1 MSEKLTSLEEKIKPD
16 YQENEIVEQLNKI
29 SYDEFINDKIKNNE
43 NLEMEINK
51 EELIKELEEKVI
63 NGNDYKETI
72 NSYFNDNEKMKIKD
86 LKEKLEPIIEKKEI
100 EKNEKN
106 EEIIFEEKKLET
118 IENEK
123 KKEKDLIKNN
133 IKEENKTLETNRKT
147 LEKNSSLEKNRK
159 LEYKKTLEI
168 LYPQKKIKTDLDFLS
183 EDLPQDKNREK
194 ILSIDYHQNYSLS
207 NRIDTRRK
215 PKFQFFIEKEIMT
228 ELNNVKPSNEESVIK
243 PMNAFKEL
251 EKNNNDINKINEIN
265 SSKKENNLKSYFQNK
280 KNKNNKNKGNLNEDL
295 IDSYINNNN
304 NFNIRNVVYPINQ
317 NKKFLQINTNND
329 TISGIKNI
337 QNKIDTN
344 YNNNNNNK
352 FKSNNKYNNN
362 DTNNTD
368 YFFTLYQD
376 FSNQNKSLHI
386 LDNKILKISHR
397 KKELYRSES
406 PFNSKP
412 NTLIYNMKSTSPEN
426 KNINKDYFEKI
437 GLNQDL
443 FSNDKNK
450 NYNLKEP
457 REKQK
462 YFESLKKDLNLF
474 SYNNNKP
481 KDNKNSGF
489 KEINDKLEEIKK
501 KKQLNEN
508 LEKEK
513 ENINTNNNLNN
524 NIENKNQEV
533 LKKKEEEI
541 KLNKDENNEKNMN
554 DINNDKKEEE
564 VKINENENKEN
575 NEIND
580 INNEQNEKNE
590 KNINEEK

>member
-43 NLEMEINK
+43 NSEMEINK

-106 EEIIFEEKKLET
+106 EEIILEEKKLET

-123 KKEKDLIKNN
+123 EKVKDIIKNN

-243 PMNAFKEL
+243 PMNAFKEF
-251 EKNNNDINKINEIN
+251 EKNNNDINNINEIG
-265 SSKKENNLKSYFQNK
+265 SSKKEKNLKSYFKNK
-280 KNKNNKNKGNLNEDL
+280 KTNNNKNKGYMNEDL
-295 IDSYINNNN
+295 IDNYINNNN

-317 NKKFLQINTNND
+317 NKKFLQTETNND

-337 QNKIDTN
+337 QNKIIDTN
-344 YNNNNNNK
+344 FDYNNNNK
-352 FKSNNKYNNN
+352 LKSNNKYNNT
-362 DTNNTD
+362 DKDNND
-368 YFFTLYQD
+368 YFFTLYKD
-376 FSNQNKSLHI
+376 FSNQNKSLNI
-386 LDNKILKISHR
+386 LDNKILKISQR
-397 KKELYRSES
+397 KKALYKSES

-412 NTLIYNMKSTSPEN
+412 NTLIDNMKSSSPKS
-426 KNINKDYFEKI
+426 KNINMQYFEKI

-443 FSNDKNK
+443 YSNK
-450 NYNLKEP
+450 NYNLKDSKD
-457 REKQK
+457 KQK
-462 YFESLKKDLNLF
+462 YFDSLKKDLNLF
-474 SYNNNKP
+474 SYNNNNNKQ

-489 KEINDKLEEIKK
+489 KEINEKLEEIKK

-508 LEKEK
+508 LYKEK
-513 ENINTNNNLNN
+513 ENINKNNNLNK
-524 NIENKNQEV
+524 NIENNNQEIV
-533 LKKKEEEI
+533 K
-541 KLNKDENNEKNMN
+541 
-554 DINNDKKEEE
+554 KKEEE
-564 VKINENENKEN
+564 VKINEDEN
-575 NEIND
+575 ND
-580 INNEQNEKNE
+580 INNINNDLKEEVKINEDENNDN
-590 KNINEEK
+590 NINENNNNDEK

>member
-51 EELIKELEEKVI
+51 EEL
-63 NGNDYKETI
+63 
-72 NSYFNDNEKMKIKD
+72 IKD

-295 IDSYINNNN
+295 IVI
-304 NFNIRNVVYPINQ
+304 
-317 NKKFLQINTNND
+317 
-329 TISGIKNI
+329 
-337 QNKIDTN
+337 
-344 YNNNNNNK
+344 
-352 FKSNNKYNNN
+352 
-362 DTNNTD
+362 
-368 YFFTLYQD
+368 
-376 FSNQNKSLHI
+376 
-386 LDNKILKISHR
+386 
-397 KKELYRSES
+397 
-406 PFNSKP
+406 
-412 NTLIYNMKSTSPEN
+412 
-426 KNINKDYFEKI
+426 
-437 GLNQDL
+437 
-443 FSNDKNK
+443 
-450 NYNLKEP
+450 
-457 REKQK
+457 
-462 YFESLKKDLNLF
+462 
-474 SYNNNKP
+474 
-481 KDNKNSGF
+481 
-489 KEINDKLEEIKK
+489 
-501 KKQLNEN
+501 
-508 LEKEK
+508 
-513 ENINTNNNLNN
+513 
-524 NIENKNQEV
+524 
-533 LKKKEEEI
+533 
-541 KLNKDENNEKNMN
+541 
-554 DINNDKKEEE
+554 
-564 VKINENENKEN
+564 
-575 NEIND
+575 
-580 INNEQNEKNE
+580 
-590 KNINEEK
+590 